1 MAAPVWSKRFGTDST
16 AIFMNPGQNDDFPTV
31 KPTHE
36 YKDGDGFSSQPAS
49 RSMTPCATAS
59 CSTKTPNRWSRC
71 NRTRAVNNANKTKAN
86 TLTVCLR
93 TVAADM
99 LPNHKRRVSTRRTSP

>member
-1 MAAPVWSKRFGTDST
+1 MAAPVFGMDST
-16 AIFMNPGQNDDFPTV
+16 AIFVNPEQIDDFPTV

-36 YKDGDGFSSQPAS
+36 YKDGDGFSPQPAS

-71 NRTRAVNNANKTKAN
+71 NRTRATW
-86 TLTVCLR
+86 
-93 TVAADM
+93 DI
-99 LPNHKRRVSTRRTSP
+99 P